1 MAKKNGRSLANGE
14 QTIIPEMTPKRI
26 DRIHRA
32 AKRYAVERDA
42 RIAANT
48 KEKDAHAFLLNAMKE
63 EGLASYEYGDLQV
76 FVDTAE
82 KVKVKTAGEAAAKG
96 EEGGGGESEE

>member
-1 MAKKNGRSLANGE
+1 MAKKVRSLANGE
-14 QTIIPEMTPKRI
+14 QTLIPEMAPKRI

-42 RIAANT
+42 RIAANV

-63 EGLASYEYGDLQV
+63 EGLSSYEYGDLSV
-76 FVDTAE
+76 FVDSTE
-82 KVKVKTAGEAAAKG
+82 KVKVKTATEGKAEEGSNGEA
-96 EEGGGGESEE
+96 EE

>member
-14 QTIIPEMTPKRI
+14 QTIIPEMAPKRI

-48 KEKDAHAFLLNAMKE
+48 QEKEAHAFLLKAMKE
-63 EGLASYEYGDLQV
+63 EGLTSYEYGDLQV

-82 KVKVKTAGEAAAKG
+82 KVKVRTGTEAGSEKA
-96 EEGGGGESEE
+96 EEVEV

>member
-1 MAKKNGRSLANGE
+1 MAKKGRSLANGE
-14 QTIIPEMTPKRI
+14 QTLIPEMAPKRI

-63 EGLASYEYGDLQV
+63 EGLNSYEYGDLQV
-76 FVDTAE
+76 FVDSTE
-82 KVKVKTAGEAAAKG
+82 KVKVKAATEGKG
-96 EEGGGGESEE
+96 EEGSNGEAEE